1 MLLTF
6 YWTVEVKGYRK
17 WTFPLI
23 VIGANSIFIYSV
35 DMVLHGWLNIS
46 VAVFT
51 RGFSWLGEFAPM
63 AQSCAVLLV
72 MWYLCYGLYDRKI
85 FFKL

>member
-1 MLLTF
+1 MLLAF
-6 YWTVEVKGYRK
+6 YWIVEVKNWSR

-35 DMVLHGWLNIS
+35 DMILHGWLNES

-51 RGFSWLGEFAPM
+51 QDYR
-63 AQSCAVLLV
+63 
-72 MWYLCYGLYDRKI
+72 
-85 FFKL
+85 